1 MMLQCWEME
10 PAKRPSFSALVE
22 MLSKTLEEMAGYLH
36 VGAFTDLDSST
47 RQAKQIV
54 QQTD

>member
-47 RQAKQIV
+47 RQAEQIV

>member
-47 RQAKQIV
+47 RQAEQIV
-54 QQTD
+54 QQTN